1 LSRDRFF
8 ALFPAAGLIPAL
20 AILCIVV
27 HYFAGAL
34 LEGALT
40 EALVYMVM
48 VVALYVFVGNSGI
61 ISFGHVTFAMIG
73 AYASA
78 WQTCCMGMRGVFMP
92 GLPDWLLA
100 VNMPTPIAAVLA
112 GLLTAVFAALI
123 GVAISRL
130 GTFTAPI
137 GLLSLLFVIKTIYEN
152 WTSMTAG
159 QSSIVGLPLDVD
171 IWTALAWVFV
181 AIVVAQIYA
190 RSSSGL
196 RLRASRED
204 EAAARA
210 SGVSIWRERLF
221 AFVLSAFL
229 FAIGGAL
236 FGNFLGTLAVSEF
249 WLDMTFLTLA
259 MLVVGG
265 MRSLTGAVVGTLVVS
280 AVREL
285 LRAFERGADF
295 NGVNIHAPEGTQEIW
310 LAMVLLAIL
319 IFRPQGIV
327 GDREFGHS
335 IVE

>member
-1 LSRDRFF
+1 LTRKRFL
-8 ALFPAAGLIPAL
+8 AAFPAAGLIPAL
-20 AILCIVV
+20 GVLCVIV
-27 HYFAGAL
+27 HYLGGPL

-48 VVALYVFVGNSGI
+48 VIALYAFIGNSGI

-78 WQTCCMGMRGVFMP
+78 WQTCCAGMRGVFMP
-92 GLPDWLLA
+92 GLPDWLLR
-100 VNMPTPIAAVLA
+100 VNMPTTPATLLAALLA
-112 GLLTAVFAALI
+112 AAFAALI
-123 GVAISRL
+123 GVAITRL
-130 GTFTAPI
+130 GAFAAPI

-152 WTSMTAG
+152 WTSVTAG

-171 IWTALAWVFV
+171 IWTALLWVFA
-181 AIVVAQIYA
+181 AIVVAQLYA
-190 RSSSGL
+190 RSPSGL

-210 SGVSIWRERLF
+210 SGVTIWKERLI

-229 FAIGGAL
+229 FAVGGGL
-236 FGNFLGTLAVSEF
+236 FGHFLGTLAVSEF

-285 LRAFERGADF
+285 LRAFERGIDI
-295 NGVNIHAPEGTQEIW
+295 GGLDIHAPEGTQEIW
-310 LAMVLLAIL
+310 LAVILLVIL
-319 IFRPQGIV
+319 IFRPQGLV
-327 GDREFGHS
+327 GDRELGRP
-335 IVE
+335 VVK

>member
-1 LSRDRFF
+1 LSRKRFL
-8 ALFPAAGLIPAL
+8 AAFPAAGLIPAL
-20 AILCIVV
+20 GVLCVIV
-27 HYFAGAL
+27 HYLGGPL

-48 VVALYVFVGNSGI
+48 VIALYVFIGNSGI

-78 WQTCCMGMRGVFMP
+78 WQTCCAGMRGVFMP
-92 GLPDWLLA
+92 GLPDWLLR
-100 VNMPTPIAAVLA
+100 VNMPSAPAAIVAALLA
-112 GLLTAVFAALI
+112 AAFATLI

-130 GTFTAPI
+130 GAFAAPI

-152 WTSMTAG
+152 WTSVTAG

-171 IWTALAWVFV
+171 IWTALLWVFA
-181 AIVVAQIYA
+181 AIVVAQLYA
-190 RSSSGL
+190 RSPWGL

-210 SGVSIWRERLF
+210 SGVTIWKERLI

-236 FGNFLGTLAVSEF
+236 FGHFLGTLAVSEF

-280 AVREL
+280 ALREL
-285 LRAFERGADF
+285 LRAFERGIDI
-295 NGVNIHAPEGTQEIW
+295 GSLDIHAPEGTQEIW
-310 LAMVLLAIL
+310 LAVILLVIL
-319 IFRPQGIV
+319 IFRPQGLV
-327 GDREFGHS
+327 GDRELGRPA
-335 IVE
+335 VK

>member
-1 LSRDRFF
+1 MNRDRLT
-8 ALFPAAGLIPAL
+8 AAFPALGLIPAL
-20 AILCIVV
+20 AAICVIV
-27 HYFAGAL
+27 HFFGGSL

-40 EALVYMVM
+40 EALVYTVM
-48 VVALYVFVGNSGI
+48 VIALFVFSGNSGI

-78 WQTCCMGMRGVFMP
+78 WQTCCTGMRGVFMP
-92 GLPDWLLA
+92 GLPDWLLQA
-100 VNMPTPIAAVLA
+100 SVPVVAAILIGALLA
-112 GLLTAVFAALI
+112 AIFALI
-123 GVAISRL
+123 VGVAIARL
-130 GTFTAPI
+130 GTFAAPI

-152 WTSMTAG
+152 WTSVTAG

-171 IWTALAWVFV
+171 IWTAMLWVFV
-181 AIVVAQIYA
+181 TIAIAQLYM
-190 RSSSGL
+190 RSPFGL

-210 SGVSIWRERLF
+210 SGVSIWKERLI

-236 FGNFLGTLAVSEF
+236 FGHFLGTLAVSEF

-265 MRSLTGAVVGTLVVS
+265 MRSLTGAVVGPLVVS

-285 LRAFERGADF
+285 LRAFERGFDV
-295 NGVNIHAPEGTQEIW
+295 GGTKISGPQGTQEIW
-310 LAMVLLAIL
+310 LAVILLVIL
-319 IFRPQGIV
+319 IFRPQGLV
-327 GDREFGHS
+327 GDRELGRPA
-335 IVE
+335 IE